1 MDEFKIAAGVKVQA
15 LVGVLFTV
23 VILGGGIALLS
34 TGLYKMTEF
43 GPFIYLALFVWLL
56 YDIVKLVKTATFK
69 VQVSDEG
76 IKVRDRYKAWTE
88 IASAEIRPAAGMK
101 PAILLHAADRTDL
114 VIPGGVNG
122 RDYLAALV
130 EKHVPNVTKK

>member
-1 MDEFKIAAGVKVQA
+1 MDEFKIGAAVKTQA
-15 LVGVLFTV
+15 LLGIVWTV
-23 VILGGGIALLS
+23 VLLGGGIALLS
-34 TGLYKMTEF
+34 TGLFKMTEF
-43 GPFIYLALFVWLL
+43 GPVIYLALFVWLA
-56 YDIVKLVKTATFK
+56 YDIHKFVKAVKFR
-69 VQVSDEG
+69 VQVSYDG
-76 IKVRDRYKAWTE
+76 IKVRDRHKAWTE